1 MQEARDQFAVR
12 KVHLAPV
19 GLNVSF
25 VAGAV
30 SRMGY
35 GVMLAVYAGVRQCH
49 ICTKVGKI
57 CIFLVVGWAQG
68 VRLLL
73 GPDSI
78 PISVLPPV
86 EIIAKAPPPERQ
98 AEVRR
103 QWESF
108 QRLRRNV
115 YLVYP
120 LAKEAGRIVREV
132 DAERARLGAKNRDYK
147 AYQKRLKK
155 ELFAQYEPILR
166 EMTVTQG
173 IILIKLIHRET
184 GLDAYSL
191 LKDYLGG
198 IQARFWQTVAQLYGS
213 NLKLTYDPEREPL
226 IEAVIQEI
234 ETGRSSE
241 WVLQCYEP
249 IEE

>member
-1 MQEARDQFAVR
+1 MVR
-12 KVHLAPV
+12 K
-19 GLNVSF
+19 GLQGTILTVN
-25 VAGAV
+25 
-30 SRMGY
+30 
-35 GVMLAVYAGVRQCH
+35 AGVRQCH
-49 ICTKVGKI
+49 IYTKVGKI
-57 CIFLVVGWAQG
+57 CIVLAVGWAQNI
-68 VRLLL
+68 RLLL

-78 PISVLPPV
+78 PIAVLPEV
-86 EIIAKAPPPERQ
+86 EIVAQAPSPKRQ

-103 QWESF
+103 QWQNF

-120 LAKEAGRIVREV
+120 MAKEAARIVREV
-132 DAERARLGAKNRDYK
+132 DAERNRLGQKSRDYK

-155 ELFAQYEPILR
+155 ELFERYEPIIK

-173 IILIKLIHRET
+173 ILLIKLIHRET

-191 LKDYLGG
+191 IKDYVGG
-198 IQARFWQTVAQLYGS
+198 VQARFWQTVAQLYGS
-213 NLKLTYDPEREPL
+213 NLKLTYHPEEEPL

-234 ETGRSSE
+234 ETGKSAD
-241 WVLQCYEP
+241 WVLQYYEP